1 MTLNQILYFTIVA
14 KYQHFRLAAQE
25 LNISQPSLSKSIT
38 NLEEELGVVL
48 FQRKGRNVVLT
59 KYGEIFLEHAEK
71 ILEDVRLASKTMEK
85 YSNNAGTIDIGYVFP
100 LAATYIPQN
109 VKKFLKKPVNKDITF
124 NFFQLH
130 TAELINGLKKEKFD
144 AIFCSYV
151 DNEPEIQFVPILNQ
165 EMVVITPI
173 KHPLS
178 NLKTMDL
185 KQLEE
190 YSLIGYEK
198 YSGLGKY
205 TAHIYSLNDMHPT
218 IKVESPDEN
227 AIASLVQE
235 GFGIALVADVEILN
249 NYKLHKIH
257 LNDPL
262 FHKVYMAYL
271 KGQYQIPSVQSF
283 ISFIKKEG
291 IFIK

>member
-1 MTLNQILYFTIVA
+1 MTFNQVLYFTIVA

-109 VKKFLKKPVNKDITF
+109 VKKFLKNPNNKDITF

-130 TAELINGLKKEKFD
+130 TAELISGLKREKFD

-173 KHPLS
+173 DHPL
-178 NLKTMDL
+178 KKVDTIDL
-185 KQLEE
+185 KQLEQ

-205 TAHIYSLNDMHPT
+205 TAHIYASNQMHPN

-249 NYKLHKIH
+249 NFKLHKIH
-257 LNDPL
+257 LSDPL

-291 IFIK
+291 IYI